1 MYIAGDGVARGYL
14 NRPELTADKFIRNP
28 FASEGNM
35 YRTGD
40 LARRLPNGDIEYIGR
55 IDHQVKIRGYRIELG
70 EIEAK
75 LLDIPLVEEAL
86 VVAWTDAH
94 GQKSLCAYFV
104 ANREMSVSELRDELS
119 AGLPAYMIPSYFV
132 QLDVMPLTPNGKL
145 DRKALPE
152 PNSGI
157 KAGADFTAP
166 RTDVENILAS
176 IWQGVLGVPLV
187 GIHDNFFE
195 LGGDSI
201 KSIQVSSR
209 LLQAGYKLEMKDLFG
224 YPTIAELAQRV
235 SVVSRIADQSEVHGA
250 VRLGPAQHRFF
261 DEQSMDLHHFNQSVM
276 LYRRDG
282 FNTDALAEVVRK
294 IAEHHDALRLVFR
307 QGEQGLEAWNRSMDE
322 GELYSLQIHDLRD
335 ETDPASAI
343 EAGAEAIQRSIS
355 LEDGPLFRL
364 GLFRCAEGEHLLI
377 VIHHLAVDGVSWR
390 ILFEDLQD
398 GYEQAA
404 RGEAVKLPQKTD
416 SYRAWVEGITQF
428 ANSLAAEQERSYWAE
443 VEGDGFVP
451 LPKDKVDGALLIKDS
466 EAVTVRWSPEETE
479 QFLKEA
485 NRTYNTEVNDLL
497 LTALGMAVHEW
508 TGIERVGILLEGHGR
523 EPVVPELDITRTIGW
538 FTSQYPV
545 ALEMGG
551 ELEIGARIKHVKEG
565 LRRIPN
571 KGVGYGIL
579 KYLSDGSDISSFSA
593 EPEITFNYLGQFDQ
607 DLAGGMMEVSP
618 YSVGPEVSE
627 QMVQHQ
633 ALNINGLIAEGQL
646 QLSVSYNRHQLDGES
661 VAKFVGILKNRLSEV
676 IGHCVSKERTEL
688 TPSDVLLKDISLE
701 KIEELEEQ
709 TRHIGSIE
717 NMYKLTPMQKG
728 MLFHSLLEPHSE
740 VYFEQAKF
748 EIQGAFYPE
757 DFKRSLKYLMKR
769 HAILRTN
776 FHAGWGDFLFRL
788 CSKKERVTSYTRIC
802 TSWKPMKFKRVLQL
816 ILLRTKQE
824 ALILLKKHCCV
835 LLFYVQQKRLTI
847 CCGALITSFWMAGV
861 CRLCSRKCLRRMGFC
876 VSKGSLSFLQLYRT
890 ASIFN
895 GWRSKARKRHPL
907 TGEGTWKATSSR
919 RSCHKP
925 SHSHQQKQK
934 PMCRRS

>member
-1 MYIAGDGVARGYL
+1 
-14 NRPELTADKFIRNP
+14 
-28 FASEGNM
+28 
-35 YRTGD
+35 
-40 LARRLPNGDIEYIGR
+40 
-55 IDHQVKIRGYRIELG
+55 
-70 EIEAK
+70 
-75 LLDIPLVEEAL
+75 
-86 VVAWTDAH
+86 
-94 GQKSLCAYFV
+94 
-104 ANREMSVSELRDELS
+104 MSVSELRNELS

-235 SVVSRIADQSEVHGA
+235 SVVSRIADQSEVHGS

-282 FNTDALAEVVRK
+282 FNTDALAEVVRT

-307 QGEQGLEAWNRSMDE
+307 QGEQGLEAWNRSVGE

-390 ILFEDLQD
+390 ILFEDLQE

-428 ANSLAAEQERSYWAE
+428 ANSPAAEQELSYWAE

-466 EAVTVRWSPEETE
+466 EAITVRWSPEETE

-545 ALEMGG
+545 ALEMDG
-551 ELEIGARIKHVKEG
+551 ELEIVPE
-565 LRRIPN
+565 
-571 KGVGYGIL
+571 
-579 KYLSDGSDISSFSA
+579 SS
-593 EPEITFNYLGQFDQ
+593 
-607 DLAGGMMEVSP
+607 M
-618 YSVGPEVSE
+618 
-627 QMVQHQ
+627 
-633 ALNINGLIAEGQL
+633 
-646 QLSVSYNRHQLDGES
+646 
-661 VAKFVGILKNRLSEV
+661 
-676 IGHCVSKERTEL
+676 
-688 TPSDVLLKDISLE
+688 
-701 KIEELEEQ
+701 
-709 TRHIGSIE
+709 
-717 NMYKLTPMQKG
+717 
-728 MLFHSLLEPHSE
+728 
-740 VYFEQAKF
+740 
-748 EIQGAFYPE
+748 
-757 DFKRSLKYLMKR
+757 
-769 HAILRTN
+769 
-776 FHAGWGDFLFRL
+776 
-788 CSKKERVTSYTRIC
+788 
-802 TSWKPMKFKRVLQL
+802 
-816 ILLRTKQE
+816 
-824 ALILLKKHCCV
+824 
-835 LLFYVQQKRLTI
+835 
-847 CCGALITSFWMAGV
+847 
-861 CRLCSRKCLRRMGFC
+861 
-876 VSKGSLSFLQLYRT
+876 
-890 ASIFN
+890 
-895 GWRSKARKRHPL
+895 
-907 TGEGTWKATSSR
+907 
-919 RSCHKP
+919 
-925 SHSHQQKQK
+925 
-934 PMCRRS
+934 